1 MIKKKKVVSTC
12 GGEKRKNKNRTHKIE
27 LTEII
32 HAREND
38 CYTNK
43 KEKLVELWL
52 QKHVFMMCPPAV
64 IMTKPRGG
72 GMESNSRGITVI
84 LAPIQ

>member
-1 MIKKKKVVSTC
+1 MWGGKKQ
-12 GGEKRKNKNRTHKIE
+12 KNKNRTHKIE

-52 QKHVFMMCPPAV
+52 QKHVSMMCPPAV
-64 IMTKPRGG
+64 IMIKPRGVAWSPTA
-72 GMESNSRGITVI
+72 EE
-84 LAPIQ
+84 